1 VVDLSKSINLS
12 NSGCLTVGG
21 SAAGEE
27 DGAEDEELLER
38 RVDDESSE
46 VPPAVSSANAY
57 DLYLVSIKITTLLT
71 WFQSKLPHFYF
82 NITNKDLRA

>member
-1 VVDLSKSINLS
+1 MVDLSKSINLS

-27 DGAEDEELLER
+27 DGAEDEDLLER

-46 VPPAVSSANAY
+46 VPPPRFHLQTLMIYKLGFNQNY
-57 DLYLVSIKITTLLT
+57 HTLTLILLIKI
-71 WFQSKLPHFYF
+71 FVCGKCP
-82 NITNKDLRA
+82 